1 VTTLWWRDRETGM
14 LEHGTLVGD
23 GTPAPALRGIVL
35 PQDEPIEISYRVDC
49 DGRWLTRR
57 VRVEV
62 VDTETGSDRFIE
74 FTTDGNGRWVLHGE
88 SRPDLQGCLD
98 VDLGFSPSTNTL
110 PIRRLG
116 LAVGEAADI
125 KVAWVLWPSLMVQ
138 AAEQRYERLTEQRYR
153 FRTGDFSAVLVVGP
167 EGLVRD
173 YEGLWVAVE
182 PSS

>member
-1 VTTLWWRDRETGM
+1 MTTVWWRDRETGM
-14 LEHGTLVGD
+14 LEHGSLVGD

-49 DGRWLTRR
+49 DGRWHTRR
-57 VRVEV
+57 VRIDV
-62 VDTETGSDRFIE
+62 VDTETGSDRMIE
-74 FTTDGNGRWVLHGE
+74 FTADGAGRWILHGE
-88 SRPDLQGCLD
+88 SRPDLHGCLD

-110 PIRRLG
+110 PIRRLD
-116 LAVGEAADI
+116 LAIGEAAEI

-138 AAEQRYERLTEQRYR
+138 AAEQRYERLSTNRYR
-153 FRTGDFSAVLVVGP
+153 FQTGDFTAVLLVGD

-182 PSS
+182 PSN